1 MSREPEPGYEN
12 FEHMVGLAIV
22 FLLVAACF
30 AIVAPFLPA
39 LIWSTFIV
47 VSLWSPLE
55 KITGRLGGRRKLV
68 GVLLGVTIA
77 ALLIVPGARVVDA
90 LIGSGPRLQ
99 AIFDQ
104 LVVGDLA
111 VPPQWVADLPLIGAH
126 VARVWGGVFAGT
138 VPIAAELKSI
148 VPAVLGWVAAGG
160 LAIGSA
166 ALQFLLVAIACGI
179 TYSSGEA
186 SAVLAR
192 RFAERI
198 GGMNGLEAL
207 DIATRVI
214 RAVSLGVVGTAL
226 IQAALA
232 TLGFWVAGV
241 PAAVLLGAIALI
253 LCIAQIGPIL
263 VWVPV
268 CIWLYSTGDE
278 TTAIALAVWSA
289 LVVQGIDN
297 ILRPLLIS
305 RSARLPLLVML
316 IGVLGGL
323 VAVGLVGIF
332 IGPTLLAVGHALL
345 LRWLSPSEAEKESG

>member
-1 MSREPEPGYEN
+1 MNQQPEPGYAN
-12 FEHMVGLAIV
+12 FERLVGLGIV
-22 FLLVAACF
+22 FLLAAACV

-55 KITGRLGGRRKLV
+55 KIAQWLGGRRKLV

-77 ALLIVPGARVVDA
+77 ALLIVPGVRVVDA
-90 LIGSGPRLQ
+90 LVGSGPRLQ
-99 AIFDQ
+99 AAFDQ
-104 LVVGDLA
+104 IVVGDLA
-111 VPPQWVADLPLIGAH
+111 APPQWIADLPLIGAQI
-126 VARVWGGVFAGT
+126 ARAWGGVFAGT
-138 VPIAAELKSI
+138 VPIASELKTV

-179 TYSSGEA
+179 TYANGEA
-186 SAVLAR
+186 SAALAR

-198 GGMNGLEAL
+198 GGANGLEAL

-214 RAVSLGVVGTAL
+214 RAVSLGVVGTAF
-226 IQAALA
+226 IQATLA

-241 PAAVLLGAIALI
+241 PAAVLLGAITLV
-253 LCIAQIGPIL
+253 LCIAQLGPIL
-263 VWVPV
+263 IWVPA
-268 CIWLYSTGDE
+268 CIWLYGTGAE
-278 TTAIALAVWSA
+278 TAAIGLAVWSG
-289 LVVQGIDN
+289 LVVQTIDN
-297 ILRPLLIS
+297 FLRPLLIS

-323 VAVGLVGIF
+323 VTVGLVGIF

-345 LRWLSPSEAEKESG
+345 LRWLAPDDSSKA